1 VVACP
6 QQEDRMKLYT
16 KPGACSTADHIALQW
31 TGQPFEFEV
40 MDAKTLKEPA
50 YLAIN
55 PVGSV
60 PAITDD
66 YADGTRVTLTQNAA
80 ILGYIADAHP
90 QAQLAGDG
98 TPLQRAAATKW
109 LAFCNSDLHPAFS
122 PLFGP
127 GAFSEDAAHHDAIRA
142 AARKRIRRH
151 FETANTALEGKQWL
165 AGFRSFAD
173 PYFFITLRWADAMKI
188 DVSDL
193 ANVVAFKRRMDAD
206 PGVQSALKA
215 EGLL

>member
-1 VVACP
+1 
-6 QQEDRMKLYT
+6 MKLYT
-16 KPGACSTADHIALQW
+16 KPGACSTADHIALTW

-40 MDAKTLKEPA
+40 MNARTLKEPA

-55 PVGSV
+55 PAGAV
-60 PAITDD
+60 PAITDET
-66 YADGTRVTLTQNAA
+66 ADGAQVALTQNAA
-80 ILGYIADAHP
+80 ILGYIADANP
-90 QAQLAGDG
+90 GAGLAGDG
-98 TPLQRAAATKW
+98 SALQRAAATRW

-142 AARKRIRRH
+142 AARKRIRKH
-151 FETANTALEGKQWL
+151 FETANDALEGKQWL

-173 PYFFITLRWADAMKI
+173 PYFYITLRWADAMKI

-193 ANVVAFKRRMDAD
+193 ANVVGFKQRMEAD